1 MQYYSLTTPSVF
13 YFLDESSADGWPFL
27 FSVNFNSI
35 FTKKKLRTN
44 LGFFTAF
51 IWSFIQI
58 RWKNILKKRLCRV
71 GDHRFLLYIIVCL
84 TIMNTSVQLKKEWR
98 LTGNL
103 ICLLLTKVRIKTW
116 SEIIGINI
124 NVMCKVTGLA
134 LFSGLVHIFIHKME
148 KQSIFLELGRKESLE
163 H

>member
-1 MQYYSLTTPSVF
+1 
-13 YFLDESSADGWPFL
+13 
-27 FSVNFNSI
+27 
-35 FTKKKLRTN
+35 
-44 LGFFTAF
+44 
-51 IWSFIQI
+51 
-58 RWKNILKKRLCRV
+58 
-71 GDHRFLLYIIVCL
+71 
-84 TIMNTSVQLKKEWR
+84 MNTSVQLKKECQ

-124 NVMCKVTGLA
+124 MCKVTGLA

-148 KQSIFLELGRKESLE
+148 KQSIFLELGKKESTE